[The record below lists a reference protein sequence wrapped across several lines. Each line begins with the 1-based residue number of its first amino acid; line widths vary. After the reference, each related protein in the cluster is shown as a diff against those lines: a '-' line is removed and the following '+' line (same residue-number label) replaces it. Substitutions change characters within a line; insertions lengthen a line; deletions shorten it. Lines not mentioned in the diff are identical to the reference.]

1 MTHLWTVIFFPMF
14 FLNNEN
20 QLSKSLFYTQNG
32 FFLNCG
38 SFHCSAFLKDS
49 YGRTKPSIIVVLDCW
64 MHSGLLCVLQ
74 QTWHHYLPNLHYDH
88 IILLQP
94 LKLTIKLFSHMIS
107 NYIIMTVQ
115 QVFEPLTCYGPFT
128 MLDVIMY
135 FCLVCGGQLKCNVYW
150 LPFGI
155 A

>member
-1 MTHLWTVIFFPMF
+1 MTHLWTVIFLPMF

-20 QLSKSLFYTQNG
+20 QLSKSLFHTQNG

-64 MHSGLLCVLQ
+64 IHSGLLCVLQ

-94 LKLTIKLFSHMIS
+94 LKLTIKLSSHMIS
-107 NYIIMTVQ
+107 NDIIMTVQ
-115 QVFEPLTCYGPFT
+115 QVFKQLTCYGPLYYVRHNYVFLFSMWRT
-128 MLDVIMY
+128 T
-135 FCLVCGGQLKCNVYW
+135 
-150 LPFGI
+150 
-155 A
+155 